1 MAARTT
7 PAPAHA
13 PPSWTTRTWMVVRRR
28 RWMWIILDLAGLL
41 VAARAVSG
49 GRVELLN
56 GLGGLRRWSSIWLVP
71 AVAAECCAFI
81 ALALAQRR
89 ILRAGGVNVGTGPLA
104 RLAVTGQAVGSV
116 LPAGYLFSGVVVLRV
131 LARPDVSRHAPARRP
146 DWRPAR
152 PGSKERSRPAG
163 CRRHHARR
171 PGHDRGRR
179 DGSRSPAQASLDATR
194 DGGADARWPAQAAH
208 RRGRAH

>member
-28 RWMWIILDLAGLL
+28 RWIWIILDLAGLL

-49 GRVELLN
+49 GRAELLN
-56 GLGGLRRWSSIWLVP
+56 GLGSLPRWTPIWLVP

-89 ILRAGGVNVGTGPLA
+89 ILRAGGVNDTPDCVFDAA
-104 RLAVTGQAVGSV
+104 RE
-116 LPAGYLFSGVVVLRV
+116 P
-131 LARPDVSRHAPARRP
+131 P
-146 DWRPAR
+146 
-152 PGSKERSRPAG
+152 
-163 CRRHHARR
+163 
-171 PGHDRGRR
+171 
-179 DGSRSPAQASLDATR
+179 GSRSR
-194 DGGADARWPAQAAH
+194 GGLAAR
-208 RRGRAH
+208 RAPI